1 MGGMGLILVCKKN
14 STVLFIISMSLF
26 LNVVLYF
33 AIIVYSLYLFYLN
46 IQWLMSLASSEEGS
60 SWELFWNSL
69 KHFCLFTLLI
79 LVWVALIGRSY
90 ITTVLSFIK
99 PKQNEEKFNE
109 EEESFS
115 EEEESFSEE
124 EEESFSEE
132 NEESFSEEEEENF
145 SEEEENFSKEEESN

>member
-1 MGGMGLILVCKKN
+1 
-14 STVLFIISMSLF
+14 MSLF
-26 LNVVLYF
+26 VNIVLYF

-46 IQWLMSLASSEEGS
+46 ILWLMSLASSEEGS

-99 PKQNEEKFNE
+99 PKQKEEKFNE
-109 EEESFS
+109 E
-115 EEEESFSEE
+115 
-124 EEESFSEE
+124 
-132 NEESFSEEEEENF
+132 EESFSEEEEENF
-145 SEEEENFSKEEESN
+145 SEEEENFSEEEENFSEEEEESN

>member
-1 MGGMGLILVCKKN
+1 
-14 STVLFIISMSLF
+14 MSLF

-79 LVWVALIGRSY
+79 LLWVALIGRSY

-99 PKQNEEKFNE
+99 PKQKQEKFSEE
-109 EEESFS
+109 EEESFSEEQEENFS

-124 EEESFSEE
+124 EE
-132 NEESFSEEEEENF
+132 NF
-145 SEEEENFSKEEESN
+145 SEEEESN

>member
-1 MGGMGLILVCKKN
+1 
-14 STVLFIISMSLF
+14 MSLF

-79 LVWVALIGRSY
+79 LLWVALIGRSY

-99 PKQNEEKFNE
+99 PKQKQEKFI
-109 EEESFS
+109 
-115 EEEESFSEE
+115 EE

-132 NEESFSEEEEENF
+132 QEENFSEEEESFSEEEEENF
-145 SEEEENFSKEEESN
+145 SEEEESN

>member
-1 MGGMGLILVCKKN
+1 
-14 STVLFIISMSLF
+14 MSLF

-79 LVWVALIGRSY
+79 LLWVALIGRSY

-99 PKQNEEKFNE
+99 PKQKQEK
-109 EEESFS
+109 
-115 EEEESFSEE
+115 FSEE

-132 NEESFSEEEEENF
+132 QEENFSEEEESFSEEEEENF
-145 SEEEENFSKEEESN
+145 SEEEESN

>member
-1 MGGMGLILVCKKN
+1 
-14 STVLFIISMSLF
+14 MSLF

-99 PKQNEEKFNE
+99 PKQKQEKFIEEEEESFSE

-124 EEESFSEE
+124 EEE
-132 NEESFSEEEEENF
+132 NF
-145 SEEEENFSKEEESN
+145 SEEEESN

>member
-1 MGGMGLILVCKKN
+1 
-14 STVLFIISMSLF
+14 MSLF

-79 LVWVALIGRSY
+79 LLWVALIGRSY

-99 PKQNEEKFNE
+99 PKQKQEKFI
-109 EEESFS
+109 
-115 EEEESFSEE
+115 
-124 EEESFSEE
+124 
-132 NEESFSEEEEENF
+132 EEEEENF
-145 SEEEENFSKEEESN
+145 SEEEGQIFSEEEGENFSEEEESN

>member
-1 MGGMGLILVCKKN
+1 
-14 STVLFIISMSLF
+14 MSLF
-26 LNVVLYF
+26 VNVVLYF

-99 PKQNEEKFNE
+99 PKQKQEKFI
-109 EEESFS
+109 
-115 EEEESFSEE
+115 EE

-132 NEESFSEEEEENF
+132 QEENFSEEEESFSEEEEENF
-145 SEEEENFSKEEESN
+145 SEEEESN

>member
-1 MGGMGLILVCKKN
+1 
-14 STVLFIISMSLF
+14 MSLF
-26 LNVVLYF
+26 VNIVLYF

-79 LVWVALIGRSY
+79 LLWVALIGRSY

-99 PKQNEEKFNE
+99 PKQKQEKFIE
-109 EEESFS
+109 EE
-115 EEEESFSEE
+115 
-124 EEESFSEE
+124 
-132 NEESFSEEEEENF
+132 EESFSEEEEENF
-145 SEEEENFSKEEESN
+145 SEEEENFSEEEESH